1 MKTPVMHPLRFIPQ
15 YQYRLWGGGKLHTQ
29 LGKDCPSE
37 GMGESWEIS
46 AVDGFGSVIK
56 DGPWEGKSLPE
67 MIDEFPEEILGKKCI
82 ARYGNTFP
90 LLIKFIDAR
99 LPLSVQVHPN
109 DELANKRHNCNGK
122 NEMWYILD
130 ADPNAELILGFTE
143 NMDPKRYTKL
153 LTEGRIED
161 VLHREKVTAG
171 DVVNVPAGLI
181 HAIGG
186 GVLLAEIQQSS
197 DVTYRV
203 YDFNRT
209 DVKTGKKRVLHT
221 NEAIDALDFSA
232 KTTHKIPY
240 KTQDN
245 HPVSLVSSPF
255 FTTQLIQLTG
265 GNACENTTMD
275 SFCVLMG
282 VEGNVVLECAQQ
294 AFSIGLGQCLLLPA
308 SLGNYRLQGEGR
320 VLSVT
325 V

>member
-203 YDFNRT
+203 YDFNRI
-209 DVKTGKKRVLHT
+209 DPKTGETRELHT
-221 NEAIDALDFSA
+221 HQAIDALDFSA
-232 KTTHKIPY
+232 HKKHKINY
-240 KTQDN
+240 SKDLNRVNTILKTAY
-245 HPVSLVSSPF
+245 
-255 FTTQLIQLTG
+255 FTTAFLPIEG
-265 GNACENTTMD
+265 AYPMD
-275 SFCVLMG
+275 YSKR
-282 VEGNVVLECAQQ
+282 A
-294 AFSIGLGQCLLLPA
+294 AFSILICIDGTLTVTSNDHILSLEKGQCVLIPAALNEVVFQGKAQLLD
-308 SLGNYRLQGEGR
+308 
-320 VLSVT
+320 VT